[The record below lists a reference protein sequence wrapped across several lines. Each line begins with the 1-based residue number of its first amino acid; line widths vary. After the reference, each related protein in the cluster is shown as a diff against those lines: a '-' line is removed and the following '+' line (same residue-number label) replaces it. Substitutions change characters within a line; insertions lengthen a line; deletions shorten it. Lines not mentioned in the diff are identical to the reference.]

1 MKSIKFFCLI
11 FSFCVVSAAVRA
23 AVAPEYADNSY
34 SNHELT
40 RAEKK
45 CLDEGYKITY
55 ANCSNQTAPAD
66 QCPHHKSYY
75 RTCSQEQWCRN
86 NNFRFL
92 KEDCKLPLYP
102 LKMCDN
108 QFPLYRT
115 CQENVIKAC
124 EDSGFKS
131 KDECKLT
138 DKRCPYSKDYGIC
151 CGKCEDFSHIL
162 KQIPAGYVPT
172 GETCTTCG
180 GITKT
185 NIKPAPCKGFQ
196 MCQYGPMSPQTPRC
210 RQADKVLYSACKTA
224 DTVCKEKGYT
234 HTTCK
239 ATEDAMDCPENP
251 VYKTCITNC
260 FKLAVSLN
268 PDSEILPWDAQNPV
282 IDLTKKS
289 LKSLIGMEHPGCS
302 KQQRPVIEININKKQ
317 LEQYQNLFEHDIEN
331 LAFKINF
338 EESVSLPINGK
349 LKNVKV
355 TFSGKVPE
363 FPIKGEKAVV
373 SGVVSF
379 VNAPNLCTNFV
390 VEPNSK
396 LITSGNIRGNV
407 NLGRDSSLGVKG
419 DLLGYL
425 KAGSYT
431 EVLIKGKLEYNDP
444 LNSDADSESI
454 VFGCN
459 SKNKIEKGIV
469 ADTSSIV
476 VKQYGKLDAAN
487 ILLKSTSDNL
497 QLPNTLG
504 SIHLHKYTKLFSTYG
519 NEGEDTIFPLMNND
533 GNTKDCDDKYY
544 VHIGSAVDQN
554 QQTMSIEPSNRLED
568 KWQCRKLRSKQMEC
582 D

>member
-1 MKSIKFFCLI
+1 MPQQQLS
-11 FSFCVVSAAVRA
+11 
-23 AVAPEYADNSY
+23 
-34 SNHELT
+34 
-40 RAEKK
+40 
-45 CLDEGYKITY
+45 
-55 ANCSNQTAPAD
+55 
-66 QCPHHKSYY
+66 
-75 RTCSQEQWCRN
+75 
-86 NNFRFL
+86 FL

-282 IDLTKKS
+282 IDLTKS
-289 LKSLIGMEHPGCS
+289 LS
-302 KQQRPVIEININKKQ
+302 R
-317 LEQYQNLFEHDIEN
+317 
-331 LAFKINF
+331 A
-338 EESVSLPINGK
+338 
-349 LKNVKV
+349 
-355 TFSGKVPE
+355 
-363 FPIKGEKAVV
+363 
-373 SGVVSF
+373 
-379 VNAPNLCTNFV
+379 
-390 VEPNSK
+390 
-396 LITSGNIRGNV
+396 
-407 NLGRDSSLGVKG
+407 
-419 DLLGYL
+419 
-425 KAGSYT
+425 
-431 EVLIKGKLEYNDP
+431 
-444 LNSDADSESI
+444 
-454 VFGCN
+454 
-459 SKNKIEKGIV
+459 
-469 ADTSSIV
+469 
-476 VKQYGKLDAAN
+476 
-487 ILLKSTSDNL
+487 
-497 QLPNTLG
+497 
-504 SIHLHKYTKLFSTYG
+504 
-519 NEGEDTIFPLMNND
+519 
-533 GNTKDCDDKYY
+533 
-544 VHIGSAVDQN
+544 
-554 QQTMSIEPSNRLED
+554 
-568 KWQCRKLRSKQMEC
+568 
-582 D
+582 